1 MKLTVKNLSDIK
13 IKNNLKYWLKLATK
27 NEIDQG
33 KNWYMDAQNFTEYL
47 SKKYGIDSYVC
58 ASVISA
64 LSPNNKWD
72 RNKID
77 AEAVIKAFIDG
88 HKDVKVC
95 TYNSNK
101 EKAFKILDG
110 DLITEKSPKTHSFAM
125 NVGLLSSDHI
135 TIDKWHLRACVT
147 KHKAGCVESCTSVQY
162 RRIEKITSQIAKEN
176 NLKGYELQA
185 IIWVTIRNNWK

>member
-1 MKLTVKNLSDIK
+1 MKLSVTNLSDIK
-13 IKNNLKYWLKLATK
+13 IKNNLKFWLKLATK

-47 SKKYGIDSYVC
+47 SKKYSIDSYVC

-162 RRIEKITSQIAKEN
+162 RRI
-176 NLKGYELQA
+176 
-185 IIWVTIRNNWK
+185 

>member
-13 IKNNLKYWLKLATK
+13 IKNNLRHWLNMA
-27 NEIDQG
+27 NREEIDQG
-33 KNWYMDAQNFTEYL
+33 KDWYMDAQNFTKYL
-47 SKKYGIDSYVC
+47 SEKYRIDSYIC

-64 LSPNNKWD
+64 LSPNNKWN

-110 DLITEKSPKTHSFAM
+110 ELITEKSPKTHSFAM
-125 NVGLLSSDHI
+125 NVGLLSGDHI

-147 KHKAGCVESCTSVQY
+147 KYKADCIEACTSVQY

>member
-1 MKLTVKNLSDIK
+1 MKLSIRNLSDIK

-27 NEIDQG
+27 NEVDQG
-33 KNWYMDAQNFTEYL
+33 KNWYKDAQDFTEYL

-77 AEAVIKAFIDG
+77 AEAVINAYIDD

-95 TYNSNK
+95 TYNANK
-101 EKAFKILDG
+101 NKAFDILNG
-110 DLITEKSPKTHSFAM
+110 KLITEKSPKTHAFAM

-147 KHKAGCVESCTSVQY
+147 KSKADAVESCTLVQY
-162 RRIEKITSQIAKEN
+162 RRAEKITSQIAKEN